1 MRCTSFAW
9 ALMGFEEWLGKSVK
23 PWRLHLAQYNADVET
38 VKSLFYD
45 FMKINIITKCHKTTG
60 MLM

>member
-1 MRCTSFAW
+1 
-9 ALMGFEEWLGKSVK
+9 MGFEEWLGKSVK